1 MARGINLHNSN
12 ADAEIVLR
20 HNLQAESFFSAFN
33 GVYLGL
39 AIFSAPVVAA
49 TGFNAGPLELTI
61 IVSAFPVGAFLG
73 PLWAF
78 LGRRWGMQKLVT
90 QMAIW
95 ANFPLFFI
103 FWIDKS
109 GSGWFTV
116 LITVSQLL
124 NSAMRMGQSTLYRV
138 MYPREQR
145 GRVLGRLTFWS
156 YLTLVPTILLTGWL
170 LDRSPEMYQVLYPL
184 AGLCGM
190 IGCWYYSMLHVP
202 AAVAPPVV
210 QSGIRASID
219 GVERIIARD
228 RIYLLFQLA
237 FFLSGSAFFMSTHII
252 LLMTRDRFHFGA
264 FELSLWLTLVPQL
277 LLALSSPFWGRI
289 LDRFGITH
297 CRLLISLTMTA
308 YLASYFGGIV
318 LGMTALIVLGSILQ
332 GLSNGGGQLTWAL
345 ASSHFA
351 PRAEDVPLY
360 NGIHFVLN
368 GIRGLV
374 MPWVGSILFVL
385 SGGPLSV
392 LTAAFFTIGSIP
404 IVLRTLALEKQSA
417 MEEET
422 VLRVV
427 GVEPEKSAG

>member
-1 MARGINLHNSN
+1 
-12 ADAEIVLR
+12 
-20 HNLQAESFFSAFN
+20 
-33 GVYLGL
+33 
-39 AIFSAPVVAA
+39 
-49 TGFNAGPLELTI
+49 
-61 IVSAFPVGAFLG
+61 
-73 PLWAF
+73 
-78 LGRRWGMQKLVT
+78 
-90 QMAIW
+90 
-95 ANFPLFFI
+95 
-103 FWIDKS
+103 
-109 GSGWFTV
+109 
-116 LITVSQLL
+116 
-124 NSAMRMGQSTLYRV
+124 
-138 MYPREQR
+138 
-145 GRVLGRLTFWS
+145 
-156 YLTLVPTILLTGWL
+156 
-170 LDRSPEMYQVLYPL
+170 
-184 AGLCGM
+184 
-190 IGCWYYSMLHVP
+190 MLHVP
-202 AAVAPPVV
+202 AAVAPPVA
-210 QSGIRASID
+210 QTGIRASID
-219 GVERIIARD
+219 GVERIIAND

-252 LLMTRDRFHFGA
+252 LLMTRDRFQFGA

-277 LLALSSPFWGRI
+277 LLAMSSPFWGRL

-297 CRLLISLTMTA
+297 CRLLISFTMTA

-318 LGMTALIVLGSILQ
+318 LGLTALIVLGSILQ

-392 LTAAFFTIGSIP
+392 LAATLFTVASIP
-404 IVLRTLALEKQSA
+404 IVLRTLALEKRSSI
-417 MEEET
+417 EEEA